1 MLYVPTRNQHL
12 MRSSL
17 PTSHYFEPLP
27 RPGVPPPNN
36 PLPSTGKS
44 NFVSQFGFVGTLDN
58 GPFLCIPEALR
69 FRREVCG
76 GEQAIMDYCHTLAR
90 KGGHLVARMLGTEV
104 LDNAEHT
111 LTQECCMVN
120 VRLPLGVTEDEDDGQ
135 PNSGGAPSAKLITS
149 VPRSQVSTVT
159 QFLHSSCVSDHS
171 TFLAFIFYRN
181 AWWARLSGQIYLEL
195 ADFEYGGRVLQTLC
209 DKVAQGAYMP
219 KL

>member
-1 MLYVPTRNQHL
+1 VLYVPKRNQHL

-17 PTSHYFEPLP
+17 PTSHYFEPVP
-27 RPGVPPPNN
+27 RPGVSSLNN

-44 NFVSQFGFVGTLDN
+44 SFVSQFGFVGTLDN

-76 GEQAIMDYCHTLAR
+76 GEQAIMNYCHTLAHD
-90 KGGHLVARMLGTEV
+90 GGQLVARMLGTEV
-104 LDNAEHT
+104 LDNGEHT
-111 LTQECCMVN
+111 LTRECCMVN
-120 VRLPLGVTEDEDDGQ
+120 VRLPLGVTEDGDNAQQGSDAF
-135 PNSGGAPSAKLITS
+135 PGANVIGT

-159 QFLHSSCVSDHS
+159 QFLHSSCFTHHS
-171 TFLAFIFYRN
+171 VFIAFIFYRN

-195 ADFEYGGRVLQTLC
+195 ADFEYGGRVLHLLC
-209 DKVAQGAYMP
+209 GKVAQGAYMP